1 MNDLQDNPYASPLE
15 VGSRSP
21 MERSFMWQADVAH
34 AVKLIPWA
42 IAYHPAMFLLNFSSA
57 GWEYLSIIAAAVLAG
72 ILIYTLAIIYHAWFG
87 GLLYGRV
94 WGILLSPL
102 ASFPLVGLAALW
114 MFYARA
120 RRELTAFGWQVRG
133 FSARPCDETTPSGHE

>member
-1 MNDLQDNPYASPLE
+1 MSDPQDNPYASPLE
-15 VGSRSP
+15 AGSRSP
-21 MERSFMWQADVAH
+21 TERSFTWQADVAY

-42 IAYHPAMFLLNFSSA
+42 IAYHAATFLLNFVST
-57 GWEYLSIIAAAVLAG
+57 GWEYLSIVAAAILVGL
-72 ILIYTLAIIYHAWFG
+72 LIYTLAIIYHAWFG

-102 ASFPLVGLAALW
+102 ASFPMVGLAALG

-120 RRELTAFGWQVRG
+120 RRELT
-133 FSARPCDETTPSGHE
+133 SSG

>member
-21 MERSFMWQADVAH
+21 TERSLKWQADVAH

-42 IAYHPAMFLLNFSSA
+42 IAYHAAIFLLNFLTA
-57 GWEYLSIIAAAVLAG
+57 DWEYFSVIAAATLAG
-72 ILIYTLAIIYHAWFG
+72 ILIYSLAIIYHAWFG

-102 ASFPLVGLAALW
+102 ASFPMVGLAALW

-120 RRELTAFGWQVRG
+120 RRELTASGWTVKG
-133 FSARPCDETTPSGHE
+133 FTTSSPDENA

>member
-1 MNDLQDNPYASPLE
+1 MNDLQDNPYASPHDG
-15 VGSRSP
+15 GSRSP
-21 MERSFMWQADVAH
+21 TERSFMWQADVAH

-42 IAYHPAMFLLNFSSA
+42 IAFHAAIFLLNIVST
-57 GWEYLSIIAAAVLAG
+57 GWAYFSIIAAAMLVGL
-72 ILIYTLAIIYHAWFG
+72 LIYTLAIIYHAWFG

-102 ASFPLVGLAALW
+102 ASFPVVGLAALG

-120 RRELTAFGWQVRG
+120 RRELTSYGWKVRG
-133 FSARPCDETTPSGHE
+133 ITASPPGEIG